1 MEETLET
8 FEGLVEVTE
17 DPLFPADI
25 NTTIENVDTVLSL
38 LEEDAMDLEVEN
50 VRHMYSHLHVH
61 VYTCMYI
68 YYYTYNMQGAY
79 VLVSY
84 MYTV

>member
-1 MEETLET
+1 MEETLEA

-38 LEEDAMDLEVEN
+38 LEDDAMDLEVEN
-50 VRHMYSHLHVH
+50 VRLCIHTYMY
-61 VYTCMYI
+61 MYI
-68 YYYTYNMQGAY
+68 HVCTYIIIHTICR
-79 VLVSY
+79 VP
-84 MYTV
+84 MY